1 MKKILVLLLFSVI
14 LLVQCTK
21 DSDSSGGFKTVGQG
35 GSLARFA
42 IVGNYMYAVDETTL
56 HVFDLANPA
65 SPVKVKTVN
74 VGFEIETIFPFKD
87 KLFIGSTTQVHIF
100 TITDPLNPV
109 QLSQAISPTVLR
121 RCDPVVA
128 NDTVAFAT
136 LRSTG
141 ECGGVRSV
149 LSVIDIRDINN
160 PKEKTTFTLPEPF
173 GLGYWNDVL
182 YVCDKTMGLVVF
194 DISNAYNPVVIKS
207 LNDGIYVD
215 VIPYAGT
222 LICWIDKGVIIY
234 DITDNRNPVL
244 LAKIN

>member
-1 MKKILVLLLFSVI
+1 MKKTLLLLLLSGI
-14 LLVQCTK
+14 LFIHCGK
-21 DSDSSGGFKTVGQG
+21 DTGMAGGFKNVGQG

-42 IVGNYMYAVDETTL
+42 IVGNFMYAVDETTL
-56 HVFDLANPA
+56 HVFDLSNPA
-65 SPVKVKTVN
+65 APVEKNKVN
-74 VGFEIETIFPFKD
+74 IGFEIETIFPFKD

-100 TITDPLNPV
+100 TISDPLNPV
-109 QLSQAISPTVLR
+109 QLSQAISPTVMR

-149 LSVIDIRDINN
+149 LSVIDIRDIDH
-160 PKEKTTFTLPEPF
+160 PVEKATYTLPEPF

-182 YVCDKTMGLVVF
+182 YVCDKTNGLMVF
-194 DISNAYNPVVIKS
+194 DITNAYNPLLLKTIK
-207 LNDGIYVD
+207 DGTYID
-215 VIPYAGT
+215 VIPYGST
-222 LICWIDKGVIIY
+222 LICWIDKGVILY
-234 DITDNRNPVL
+234 DITDNRNPVF

>member
-1 MKKILVLLLFSVI
+1 MKKILILLLCSTVLLM
-14 LLVQCTK
+14 QCSK
-21 DSDSSGGFKTVGQG
+21 DTGSASLFKTVGQG

-56 HVFDLANPA
+56 HVFDLTNPA
-65 SPVKVKTVN
+65 SPIKQKTVN
-74 VGFEIETIFPFKD
+74 IGFEIETIFPFKD

-109 QLSQAISPTVLR
+109 QLSQAISPTVMR

-149 LSVIDIRDINN
+149 LSVIDIRDIDH
-160 PKEKTTFTLPEPF
+160 PFEKATYTLPEPF

-182 YVCDKTMGLVVF
+182 YVCDKTNGLMVF
-194 DISNAYNPVVIKS
+194 DITNAYNPVLLKTI
-207 LNDGIYVD
+207 NDGIYID

-222 LICWIDKGVIIY
+222 LICWIDKGVVIY
-234 DITDNRNPVL
+234 DITDNRNPVF